1 MTETSQIAMYMSS
14 VIPRNYDMAP
24 LVSESQVARM
34 PKKTSKQAANHLRA
48 WREFRRMTQEQLAES
63 VGTAGNVI
71 GLLESGERGLSHKWL
86 LKLAPA
92 LGTTPGFLLDH
103 SPYDLDTSF
112 LDAAL
117 SVPPENRAQA
127 LAILQ
132 TFKKRA

>member
-1 MTETSQIAMYMSS
+1 MEKAG
-14 VIPRNYDMAP
+14 
-24 LVSESQVARM
+24 LESHPARM
-34 PKKTSKQAANHLRA
+34 PKKTTREAANHLRA
-48 WREFRRMTQEQLAES
+48 WRELRRLTQEQLAER

-103 SPYDLDTSF
+103 DPNDLDTSF

-117 SVPPENRAQA
+117 SVAPENRAQV
-127 LAILQ
+127 LSILE
-132 TFKKRA
+132 TFKRRA

>member
-1 MTETSQIAMYMSS
+1 MS
-14 VIPRNYDMAP
+14 
-24 LVSESQVARM
+24 
-34 PKKTSKQAANHLRA
+34 KKTSKPAANHLRA
-48 WREFRRMTQEQLAES
+48 WREFRHLTQEQLAER
-63 VGTAGNVI
+63 VDTAGNVI

-117 SVPPENRAQA
+117 AVAPEDRPQA
-127 LAILQ
+127 LQILN
-132 TFKKRA
+132 TFRKAG